1 MNLRRWERYSRPYS
15 MGTMPKKNSLTL
27 RRVLSLLLTYV
38 MLCVGGGVIVAAL
51 FAPGVFLANE
61 TAKAVVP
68 SLKVEGV
75 DFDVTSLPQKSVMYA
90 SDGTTKIAE
99 FYADNRTV
107 VPLKKISKPM
117 RQAVVAR
124 EDRRFFQHHGVDVQG
139 VMRAF
144 VQTFVKKGS
153 MQGGSSLT
161 QQYVKNVLSMQ
172 ARESGDSIAQYH
184 ASEQTIARK
193 VREMLIAVQM
203 EKKYTKYEILQGYLN
218 IAQFGNHNLYG
229 VESAAKRY
237 FNTTA
242 AKLNVGQAATIAAIT
257 KNPARY
263 DPSEDGNLKEA
274 QNQRDI
280 VLDLMLQEGYISQKQ
295 HDDAQ
300 SVPLKDMLDI
310 QDVSSG
316 CQVAGDAAFFCDYVT
331 RQILKNKEFGETEAE
346 RSKLLSEGGLTI
358 VTTMDVQANAAAMN
372 AARETI
378 PPDDPS
384 GFEVA
389 IAAVRP
395 GTGEILAFGL
405 NRTYDATD
413 LAKTDST
420 RTAVNYAVDEA
431 DGGGWGFQVG
441 STWKPIN
448 LVAWMQKGKP
458 INQVLRTSTVY
469 NVANF
474 SCNGYGFAGSWSV
487 QNSGG
492 GTVANESPLQ
502 GLVMSHNTTQGAMA
516 QQIGLC
522 SIADAAKS
530 MGYHNSIQ
538 GKEDV
543 YDSNSFQAPMT
554 IGAVQASPLT
564 MANVYATIAANG
576 TECTPIAITKMTD
589 QRGKS
594 YKVPSAN
601 CHQTIDPQIAQTTAY
616 AINQGVTTPGGNATD
631 AQLANDRKTFAKTG
645 TNEDTYMLTAGFVPQ
660 VSAFV
665 AVGNAESPQSFNYK
679 TINGVTRPTW
689 YGMYI
694 AEPAWKKFMQTYLDA
709 AKIPID
715 NNYGNADP
723 KYLTGNGSKTGSSN
737 VSSGGV
743 TYNRRTTTNNGTTN
757 NGTTNNGAANNG
769 AADNNGATTNNGGA
783 ADSSAAN
790 NNAANNNANT
800 GN

>member
-1 MNLRRWERYSRPYS
+1 MAERYSRHYS
-15 MGTMPKKNSLTL
+15 MVTMPKKNSLTL

-38 MLCVGGGVIVAAL
+38 MLCLGGGVVVAAL

-61 TAKAVVP
+61 TTKAVVP

-124 EDRRFFQHHGVDVQG
+124 EDRRFFQHHGIDVQG

-144 VQTFVKKGS
+144 VQTFIKKGS
-153 MQGGSSLT
+153 TQGGSSLT
-161 QQYVKNVLSMQ
+161 QQYVKNVLAMQ

-184 ASEQTIARK
+184 ATEQTIARK

-242 AKLNVGQAATIAAIT
+242 AKLNIGQAATIAAIT
-257 KNPARY
+257 KNPAKY
-263 DPSEDGNLKEA
+263 DPSEEGNLKEA
-274 QNQRDI
+274 QNQRDT
-280 VLDLMLQEGYISQKQ
+280 VLDLMLQEGYITQKQ

-310 QDVSSG
+310 QDVDSG

-331 RQILKNKEFGETEAE
+331 RQILKNKEFGATEAE
-346 RSKLLSEGGLTI
+346 RNKLLKEGGLRI
-358 VTTMDVQANAAAMN
+358 VTAMN

-378 PPDDPS
+378 PPDDSS

-389 IAAVRP
+389 IAAIRP
-395 GTGEILAFGL
+395 GTGEVLGFGL

-413 LAKTDST
+413 RAQTDST
-420 RTAVNYAVDEA
+420 RTAVNYAVDQA

-469 NVANF
+469 NISSF
-474 SCNGYGFAGSWSV
+474 SCNGYGFSGTWSV

-564 MANVYATIAANG
+564 MANVYATIAAKG
-576 TECTPIAITKMTD
+576 VECTPIAITKMTN

-601 CHQTIDPQIAQTTAY
+601 CHQAIDPKIAETAAY
-616 AINQGVTTPGGNATD
+616 AINQGVTTAGGNAVD
-631 AQLANDRKTFAKTG
+631 AQLANNRKTFAKTG

-660 VSAFV
+660 VAAFV
-665 AVGNAESPQSFNYK
+665 GVGNAESPQSFNYK

-709 AKIPID
+709 ANIPID
-715 NNYGNADP
+715 NDYGNADP
-723 KYLTGNGSKTGSSN
+723 QYLTGTGSKTGTST
-737 VSSGGV
+737 SSGS
-743 TYNRRTTTNNGTTN
+743 TTTNRSTTTNGTTST
-757 NGTTNNGAANNG
+757 NGTTT
-769 AADNNGATTNNGGA
+769 DNSTNTGTTDSDASTNTDTNTTN
-783 ADSSAAN
+783 
-790 NNAANNNANT
+790 
-800 GN
+800 

>member
-1 MNLRRWERYSRPYS
+1 MAERYSRHYS
-15 MGTMPKKNSLTL
+15 MVTMPKKNSLTL

-38 MLCVGGGVIVAAL
+38 MLCLGGGVVMAAM
-51 FAPGVFLANE
+51 FAPGVLLANQA
-61 TAKAVVP
+61 TKAVVP

-124 EDRRFFQHHGVDVQG
+124 EDRRFFQHHGIDVQG

-144 VQTFVKKGS
+144 VQTFIKKGS
-153 MQGGSSLT
+153 TQGGSSLT
-161 QQYVKNVLSMQ
+161 QQYVKNVLAMQ

-184 ASEQTIARK
+184 ATEQTIARK

-242 AKLNVGQAATIAAIT
+242 AKLNIGQAATIAAIT
-257 KNPARY
+257 KNPAKY
-263 DPSEDGNLKEA
+263 DPSEEGNLKEA
-274 QNQRDI
+274 QNQRDT
-280 VLDLMLQEGYISQKQ
+280 VLDLMLQEGYITQKQ

-310 QDVSSG
+310 QDVDSG

-331 RQILKNKEFGETEAE
+331 RQILKNKEFGATEAE
-346 RSKLLSEGGLTI
+346 RNKLLKEGGLRI
-358 VTTMDVQANAAAMN
+358 VTTMDVKANSAAMN

-378 PPDDPS
+378 PPDDSS

-389 IAAVRP
+389 IAAIRP
-395 GTGEILAFGL
+395 GTGEVLGFGL

-413 LAKTDST
+413 RAQTDST
-420 RTAVNYAVDEA
+420 RTAVNYAVDQA

-448 LVAWMQKGKP
+448 
-458 INQVLRTSTVY
+458 QVLRTSTVY
-469 NVANF
+469 NISSF
-474 SCNGYGFAGSWSV
+474 SCNGYGFSGTWSV

-564 MANVYATIAANG
+564 MANVYATIAAKG
-576 TECTPIAITKMTD
+576 VECTPIAITKMTN

-601 CHQTIDPQIAQTTAY
+601 CHQAIDPKIAETAAY
-616 AINQGVTTPGGNATD
+616 AINQGVTTAGGNAVD
-631 AQLANDRKTFAKTG
+631 AQLANNRKTFAKTG

-660 VSAFV
+660 VAAFV
-665 AVGNAESPQSFNYK
+665 GVGNAESPQSFNYK

-709 AKIPID
+709 ANIPID
-715 NNYGNADP
+715 NDYGNADP
-723 KYLTGNGSKTGSSN
+723 QYLTGTGSKTGTST
-737 VSSGGV
+737 SSGS
-743 TYNRRTTTNNGTTN
+743 TTTNRSTTTNGTTST
-757 NGTTNNGAANNG
+757 NGTTT
-769 AADNNGATTNNGGA
+769 DNSTNTGTTDSDASTNTDTNTTN
-783 ADSSAAN
+783 
-790 NNAANNNANT
+790 
-800 GN
+800 

>member
-1 MNLRRWERYSRPYS
+1 MFHHDAASSRLCAVKRYSRPYS

-38 MLCVGGGVIVAAL
+38 MLCLGGGVVVAAL

-61 TAKAVVP
+61 TTKAVVP

-124 EDRRFFQHHGVDVQG
+124 EDRRFFQHHGVDIQG

-144 VQTFVKKGS
+144 VQTFIKKGS

-242 AKLNVGQAATIAAIT
+242 AKLTIGQAATIAAIT
-257 KNPARY
+257 KNPAKY

-295 HDDAQ
+295 HDEAQ

-310 QDVSSG
+310 QNVDSG

-331 RQILKNKEFGETEAE
+331 RQILKNKEFGATEAE
-346 RSKLLSEGGLTI
+346 RNKLLKEGGLRI
-358 VTTMDVQANAAAMN
+358 VTTMDVKANTAAMT

-389 IAAVRP
+389 IAAVKP
-395 GTGEILAFGL
+395 GTGEVLGFGL
-405 NRTYDATD
+405 NRIYDATD
-413 LAKTDST
+413 RAQTDST

-448 LVAWMQKGKP
+448 LVAWMQNGKP
-458 INQVLRTSTVY
+458 INQVLRTSTSY
-469 NVANF
+469 NIASF
-474 SCNGYGFAGSWSV
+474 SCNGYGFAGTWSV

-554 IGAVQASPLT
+554 IGSVQASPLT

-576 TECTPIAITKMTD
+576 VECTPIAITEMTS

-601 CHQTIDPQIAQTTAY
+601 CHQAIDPKIAQTAAY
-616 AINQGVTTPGGNATD
+616 AINQGVTTAGGNAVD
-631 AQLANDRKTFAKTG
+631 AQLANNRKTFAKTG

-660 VSAFV
+660 VATFV
-665 AVGNAESPQSFNYK
+665 GVGNAESPQSFNYK

-694 AEPAWKKFMQTYLDA
+694 AEPAWKKFMQTYLDSA
-709 AKIPID
+709 NIPID
-715 NNYGNADP
+715 NNYGDADP
-723 KYLTGNGSKTGSSN
+723 KYMTGTGSKTGTS
-737 VSSGGV
+737 VSSGTT
-743 TYNRRTTTNNGTTN
+743 TYTNRSTTNGTTANNGTTTNNGTTGN
-757 NGTTNNGAANNG
+757 TNTNTTN
-769 AADNNGATTNNGGA
+769 
-783 ADSSAAN
+783 
-790 NNAANNNANT
+790 
-800 GN
+800 